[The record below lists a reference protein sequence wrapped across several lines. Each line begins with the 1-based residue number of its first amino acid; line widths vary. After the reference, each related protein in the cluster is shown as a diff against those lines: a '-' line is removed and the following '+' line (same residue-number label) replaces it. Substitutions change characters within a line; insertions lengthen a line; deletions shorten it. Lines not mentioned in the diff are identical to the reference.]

1 MGRRIRCVPG
11 AGTLV
16 AVTCRAMQGRFLFRP
31 SPELNDLVLGVL
43 GRAQR
48 LHAVGICGVTVLSNH
63 LHLLLVVDDAKQLAD
78 FMEYLGSNLAR
89 EVNRLT
95 GWSGPVFQG
104 RYSMIVVT
112 EEEAA
117 QIERLK
123 YLLAQGCKENL
134 VARLRDWPGIH
145 PIGALVD
152 GVALTGHWIDRTREY
167 SARRRG
173 GALGGRRFATEETLI
188 LMPLPCWRHL
198 TSDVYRRRVAE
209 LVEAI
214 EGEAEIERKRT
225 GVQPLGCRAILMQ
238 DPLHRPMVVARSPA
252 PLVHAASQAAR
263 FAFRETYG
271 AFVDAFRYA
280 AEALRRGDRSAC
292 FPAGSF
298 PPGLPFVPLA
308 SRA

>member
-31 SPELNDLVLGVL
+31 SAELNDLVLGVL

-48 LHAVGICGVTVLSNH
+48 LHAVVVCGVTVLSNH
-63 LHLLLVVDDAKQLAD
+63 LHLLVIVDDAKQLAD
-78 FMEYLGSNLAR
+78 FMEYLCSNLAR
-89 EVNRLT
+89 EINRLT
-95 GWSGPVFQG
+95 GWNGPVFQG

-112 EEEAA
+112 EEEEA
-117 QIERLK
+117 QVERFQ

-134 VARLRDWPGIH
+134 VARLRDWPGVH
-145 PIGALVD
+145 CIGALVD
-152 GVALTGHWIDRTREY
+152 GIGLAGHWIDRTREY

-173 GALGGRRFATEETLI
+173 RAVTGQPFATEETLT
-188 LMPLPCWRHL
+188 LAPLPCWRHM
-198 TSDVYRRRVAE
+198 TPEAYRDRVAE

-214 EGEAEIERKRT
+214 ERDAAIERKRA
-225 GVQPLGCRAILMQ
+225 GVHPLGRSAILMQ
-238 DPLHRPMVVARSPA
+238 HPHYRPTAVARSPA

-263 FAFRETYG
+263 RAFRESYG

-280 AEALRRGDRSAC
+280 AETLRRGDQSAC
-292 FPAGSF
+292 FPPGSF
-298 PPGLPFVPLA
+298 PPGLPFVPL
-308 SRA
+308 R